1 MASSTSTAQSEALQ
15 RANLYQASKPAS
27 NSWKDRTVDI
37 GNGQRLYLSSSG
49 TVATTE
55 ADIRDIDQKGDPN
68 RNALLLRALAGM
80 SSSNAQ
86 RRIPLTNYLAT
97 QKSAEDLNRYLS
109 ENNAQLAPGEGT
121 AVIGFRPVTLEDRGN
136 HITRDVPIYGR
147 VSSSQSAG
155 SPAAPAAPPPRP
167 GTTPRDQES
176 AAQRAA
182 AEDTLYG
189 RSASG
194 ARPQL
199 ATNVPLGGG
208 TDSVADFRNG
218 QSRYN
223 QIYGAAMATRADNDA
238 RNQGRWLQ
246 YAASSL
252 PAVPKTGNANDLFTM
267 IREIN
272 ATKLFT

>member
-1 MASSTSTAQSEALQ
+1 MSSNTSAAQAEALQ

-55 ADIRDIDQKGDPN
+55 ADIRDIDQTGDPN
-68 RNALLLRALAGM
+68 RNAHILRLLAMPG
-80 SSSNAQ
+80 NAQ
-86 RRIPLTNYLAT
+86 RQIPLTNYLAT

-121 AVIGFRPVTLEDRGN
+121 AVIGFRPVTLEDRGK

-147 VSSSQSAG
+147 VSSSQPAG

-223 QIYGAAMATRADNDA
+223 QVYGAAMATRADNDA

-252 PAVPKTGNANDLFTM
+252 PAAPKTSDVDDLITQ
-267 IREIN
+267 IRKIN
-272 ATKLFT
+272 EMKLFA

>member
-1 MASSTSTAQSEALQ
+1 MASSTSAAQAEALQ
-15 RANLYQASKPAS
+15 RAGLYQSSKPAS

-37 GNGQRLYLSSSG
+37 GSGQRLYLSSSG
-49 TVATTE
+49 TVATTG
-55 ADIRDIDQKGDPN
+55 ADIRDIDQTGDPN
-68 RNALLLRALAGM
+68 RVSYLLALLG
-80 SSSNAQ
+80 NGQ
-86 RRIPLTNYLAT
+86 RGVPRTNYLAT

-121 AVIGFRPVTLEDRGN
+121 AVIGFRPITLEDGGR
-136 HITRDVPIYGR
+136 HITRDVPIYGK
-147 VSSSQSAG
+147 VSPSQPTGAT
-155 SPAAPAAPPPRP
+155 AAPTAPPPPKP
-167 GTTPRDQES
+167 GTTLRDQQS

-223 QIYGAAMATRADNDA
+223 QVYGAAMATRADADA

-252 PAVPKTGNANDLFTM
+252 PAAPRTGGVDDLLTS
-267 IREIN
+267 IKKIN
-272 ATKLFT
+272 EMKLFA